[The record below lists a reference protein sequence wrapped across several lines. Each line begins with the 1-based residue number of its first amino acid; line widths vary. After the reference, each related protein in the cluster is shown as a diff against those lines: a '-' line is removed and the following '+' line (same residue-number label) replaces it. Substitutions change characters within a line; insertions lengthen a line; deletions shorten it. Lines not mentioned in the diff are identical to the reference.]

1 MMAKTDVNGDNAEP
15 VYKWMKEQPNGAGF
29 LVNAIKWVRLRTEI
43 QFTKIIQNFTKF
55 LINRDGQVVER
66 YSPRFESA
74 DMKDD
79 IVELLF

>member
-1 MMAKTDVNGDNAEP
+1 MMAKTDVNGDDAEP

-29 LVNAIKWVRLRTEI
+29 LFNTIKW
-43 QFTKIIQNFTKF
+43 NFTKF